1 MVRKQV
7 YIEERQEKMLK
18 KLSRELNVSQAEL
31 IRRGIDEII
40 DQTATQARR
49 MKAWEEF
56 KEFAMSRPEVPE
68 GGKRTWTRDEL
79 YDRPKKYFSGQ

>member
-31 IRRGIDEII
+31 IRRGIDELIKK
-40 DQTATQARR
+40 TANHAGR
-49 MKAWEEF
+49 MKAWEEI

-68 GGKRTWTRDEL
+68 GGKRTWTREDL
-79 YDRPKKYFSGQ
+79 YDRPKRFYR